1 MAGEIAKLLVSIGA
15 EVDDFVKDMDKA
27 FKTVASQAKEVEK
40 VGKSL
45 TTYVTLP
52 ALAAAAA
59 FVKMAADEEA
69 SAARLKS
76 SLANVGVNF
85 TAAKDVIN
93 TYISSLERASGFDD
107 SSISDAFST
116 LTQITGDA
124 RLSVQALQATLDLA
138 RAKNMDLASAS
149 TLVGKALNGN
159 SEALKRYG
167 IDLQDG
173 SKGLEVITALTAK
186 FGGASETY
194 IKSAAG
200 QLSNLKN
207 QAANAAEAWG
217 NVLMPVALKVVGVLT
232 ALADKAQGLAN
243 WFSRLN
249 PNTQTVIAALA
260 GVVVAAGPMLVV
272 FAKLVSI
279 FTSLRPL
286 LTFITA
292 EFSVLAAEILFL
304 AGIALVVAAN
314 WEKAGYLL
322 KSIFQGLIAIYV
334 SWINTVV
341 QGIAWM
347 VQKVPGLGKVFGEVS
362 NQISEFSNQAQQN
375 FLQTATE
382 MEKGGTWMG
391 NTVDFVGAKLNGL
404 MSSLA
409 MTGAQY
415 GTLKAQQA
423 AAADAMIGT
432 AQVQLSSMQKWAIE
446 MKKTVM
452 ELSTAIVSNMAQ
464 AMTGMV
470 MALAS
475 GTGDARQLFFQ
486 FLIRTIEQLIQ
497 WAITSLFLAWA
508 AAEGIKEA
516 LSNPY
521 TAAAAVVIGLA
532 LVAAV
537 GSAYK
542 SSTAMADGGVVTG
555 PTHALVGEAGPE
567 AVIPLNNPG
576 ATSRLENMFGGGGGN
591 QEIYIMLD
599 GRTIAEAVVEN
610 FPAVLRLQ
618 AIGA

>member
-1 MAGEIAKLLVSIGA
+1 MAGEIAKLMVAIGA

-27 FKTVASQAKEVEK
+27 FKTVSGQAKEVEK

-52 ALAAAAA
+52 ALAAGAA

-69 SAARLKS
+69 SAARLKNA
-76 SLANVGVNF
+76 LTNVGVNF
-85 TAAKDVIN
+85 NNAKDVIN

-107 SSISDAFST
+107 SSISDAFSN
-116 LTQITGDA
+116 LTQITGNA

-217 NVLMPVALKVVGVLT
+217 NVLMPVAMKVVGILT
-232 ALADKAQGLAN
+232 ALADKAQTAAS
-243 WFSRLN
+243 WFSRLS
-249 PNTQTVIAALA
+249 PNTQAVVATLAA
-260 GVVVAAGPMLVV
+260 VVVAAGPMLVV
-272 FAKLVSI
+272 FAKMVTL
-279 FTSLRPL
+279 FTTLRPL
-286 LTFITA
+286 LTFLTA
-292 EFSVLAAEILFL
+292 EFSILAAEILFL

-314 WEKAGYLL
+314 WEKTGNLL
-322 KSIFQGLIAIYV
+322 KSIFWGVV
-334 SWINTVV
+334 SIFAFLVDSIIK
-341 QGIAWM
+341 GIAYL
-347 VQKVPGLGKVFGEVS
+347 VQKIPGLGQVFGNLSATVG
-362 NQISEFSNQAQQN
+362 EFSNQMQQN
-375 FLQTATE
+375 FLGAAQQ
-382 MEKGGTWMG
+382 MDQGGTWMG
-391 NTVDFVGAKLNGL
+391 NTVDFVGSKLNGL
-404 MSSLA
+404 MSALA
-409 MTGAQY
+409 LTGAQF
-415 GTLKAQQA
+415 GVLKTQQG
-423 AAADAMIGT
+423 AAADAMMGT
-432 AQVQLSSMQKWAIE
+432 AQQQLSTMQKWAIE

-452 ELSTAIVSNMAQ
+452 ELSTAIVTNMSQ

-470 MALAS
+470 MALAT
-475 GTGDARQLFFQ
+475 GTADAKQLFFQ
-486 FLIRTIEQLIQ
+486 FLLRTVEQLIE

-521 TAAAAVVIGLA
+521 TAAAAIVIGLA
-532 LVAAV
+532 LVAAI

-576 ATSRLENMFGGGGGN
+576 ATSRLESMFGGGQGN